1 VCFLVFIRRL
11 SVVVFK
17 ILSKVSG
24 QNYIGSCRSDIDERW
39 QLYLRAAEAGLDFPL
54 YKEIREH
61 GEEQFIV
68 EELDYADD
76 IAELKEMELLHTV
89 ELSAR
94 SLRSYKFGITDALV
108 KRIRQGDH
116 ERAWMKDL
124 PEEPLRAKLPQ
135 APAPKPKPRAKA
147 AKPRAQVA
155 SSIAS
160 KPKAVS
166 GKSEPTIGSQGAP
179 LGSRP
184 EADAPVVKTA
194 RVDHSAE
201 LDKALFAEGIGL
213 LVRAVAAVDQLSN
226 GQQQARDE
234 AQSLTRALADSDRV
248 LQQLHAQQEEV
259 ALRARLAMEAVEASQ
274 SANATLIEV
283 HRQARERSLSAL
295 KVLECSGDM
304 SIQAAQLQQ
313 ELSRLLLRIK
323 VGAAGSKTAAAP
335 VTAPV
340 AAPVAAFVAAPAA
353 TPAAS
358 APAVVS
364 PPEVISISD
373 TVEPRQTDTP
383 ATDVQLRV
391 EIEEAKMVNQLKGL
405 GQLLTK
411 EQPDVVAESDSEQAG
426 SDAASPS
433 AGSPSAGSPLEVK
446 SPARAWVGTIAGDA
460 DAALVLVKD
469 AAPATV
475 VLRRARVTRTVGDHP
490 ASMKAAADKVRKT
503 LSIKAR

>member
-1 VCFLVFIRRL
+1 M
-11 SVVVFK
+11 VVFK

-124 PEEPLRAKLPQ
+124 PEEPLRAKIPA
-135 APAPKPKPRAKA
+135 APAAKPKPRAKA
-147 AKPRAQVA
+147 TKPRVQVA
-155 SSIAS
+155 SSVAPKPRVVSS
-160 KPKAVS
+160 KP
-166 GKSEPTIGSQGAP
+166 EPAGNAQGG
-179 LGSRP
+179 LSGSRP
-184 EADAPVVKTA
+184 ETDAPSVKA
-194 RVDHSAE
+194 GPVDHSAE

-213 LVRAVAAVDQLSN
+213 LVRAVAEVDQLSS

-248 LQQLHAQQEEV
+248 LQQLQAQQEEV
-259 ALRARLAMEAVEASQ
+259 ALKARLAMEAVEASQ

-283 HRQARERSLSAL
+283 HRQTRERSLSAL
-295 KVLECSGDM
+295 KALESSGDR

-323 VGAAGSKTAAAP
+323 VGAAGSKTAAVPA
-335 VTAPV
+335 
-340 AAPVAAFVAAPAA
+340 AAPAA
-353 TPAAS
+353 ITAAITAATTAESASAVVASEPAA
-358 APAVVS
+358 P
-364 PPEVISISD
+364 SISA
-373 TVEPRQTDTP
+373 VPVPRLTDTP
-383 ATDVQLRV
+383 AAEATLQV
-391 EIEEAKMVNQLKGL
+391 EAQEAKMVNQLK
-405 GQLLTK
+405 QLDQMLTQ
-411 EQPDVVAESDSEQAG
+411 EQPEVAVET
-426 SDAASPS
+426 ASKQTG
-433 AGSPSAGSPLEVK
+433 ADTASPSAGSPLEVN
-446 SPARAWVGTIAGDA
+446 SPARAWVGTIADDA
-460 DAALVLVKD
+460 DSALVLVKD

-475 VLRRARVTRTVGDHP
+475 VLRRPKVTRPVGGSS
-490 ASMKAAADKVRKT
+490 AGMSAAADKVRKT